1 MADESVQHHRQRLR
15 DRFFRHGLSGFHD
28 YEVLELLLTYAI
40 PRKDVKPLAKKL
52 LKQFGSLAGVLDAS
66 PDAIQSVSGLGPTS
80 AVLIHLVRDLN
91 GRYLLS
97 ELPQKD
103 LLNSPQ
109 SVKDFLR
116 LQLQGRKTECFGV
129 LFMDQQHHYIEL
141 KILFEGTVDRAAVYP
156 REIMRHALALQAKAL
171 ILFHNHPGGSPR
183 ASQADIDLTSHI
195 EVACNALDLR
205 LLDHFLVASNK
216 VLSFRE
222 HGWYCPAN

>member
-1 MADESVQHHRQRLR
+1 MADEGVQHHRQRLR
-15 DRFFRHGLSGFHD
+15 ERFFRHGLSGFQD
-28 YEVLELLLTYAI
+28 YEILELLLTYAI
-40 PRKDVKPLAKKL
+40 PRKDVKPLAKAL
-52 LKQFGSLAGVLDAS
+52 LDKFGSLAAVMDAS
-66 PDAIQSVSGLGPTS
+66 PDAIESLPGLGRTS
-80 AVLIHLVRDLN
+80 ALLIHLVRDLN

-109 SVKDFLR
+109 SVKDLLRLR
-116 LQLQGRKTECFGV
+116 LQGRQTECFGV
-129 LFMDQQHHYIEL
+129 VFMDQQHHYIEL

-171 ILFHNHPGGSPR
+171 ILFHNHPGGSPQ
-183 ASQADIDLTSHI
+183 ASQADIDLTTHI

-205 LLDHFLVASNK
+205 LLDHFLVAGDK

-222 HGWYCPAN
+222 HGWYRPSN